1 MQMRVGW
8 IGIGIVVAIG
18 LIWSLAV
25 TSELVPV
32 VDSGISTA
40 SMVQHRR

>member
-1 MQMRVGW
+1 MRIGW

-18 LIWSLAV
+18 LIWSLAA

-32 VDSGISTA
+32 VDSVISSA
-40 SMVQHRR
+40 SIVPHRR